1 MKKLRNKIIAC
12 VLAGVT
18 AFTVSVS
25 VNKLELP
32 IIAHAA
38 SGEEFLSEIA
48 LVYEDSL
55 QAAQRAI
62 EGTNWKLFDKDLN
75 KDTQTID
82 QDGVY
87 LIYQTSTDVEDAI
100 TDLRVMDMY
109 GGYAATNYQREM
121 EQSRKEYE
129 EMIDELRVA
138 ANEFAEKYNADDE
151 MAHLAYR
158 QMNYYKDVQTTNGTE
173 TDMLMGDFFLNM
185 PADNDDGNKQII
197 QVLFEGNSVVVM
209 NLLSLLAVGIS
220 GNQGDS
226 FATRVAEKYA
236 IKDTYDV
243 ETYKHY
249 YTTAV
254 ALANSFD
261 VVKGKLSRVEDLLGK
276 YDLDDEE
283 MTEEEYD
290 FLTEYASLS
299 DLMTKIV
306 LEENGDEKITLADF
320 IKGQWATT
328 DLYYI
333 IDAMSHGQ
341 RALAEMGQLETI
353 LKYNAP
359 SKPIE
364 ELTKIVEDMEA
375 KMKEGN
381 NGVLSIFNV
390 YEGVDRSIFKGDFA
404 FTNAAERQQAL
415 TGETWGAGDAWS
427 RGIAGTIGYIAASA
441 VDVGLAA
448 FGAGIIIR
456 GKMLEKA
463 EYLAIARADHVLS
476 KSIAGKYATT
486 EAATKAELAA
496 EKARAVAAK
505 KFSAFECRWEGVPT
519 GLFTAAIAIGIVILG
534 SYCISSWVKYYE
546 HDYLAIPNTLIDV
559 KETDVGDKYIKY
571 TAAKVFGEEDM
582 NADFNAFE
590 GKEWNALYYTKDAT
604 AGNCLTPNFRY
615 STNSNTVARRHQGIS
630 MFGED
635 VAYNLNSH
643 VYNSKALGAYLT
655 VRYSTAK
662 KAAVDMPTV
671 VGSMLGGAYYALTA
685 IVSAGLGVG
694 GMALFQ
700 HLKNKKKEEVV
711 PEEKTTTGE

>member
-1 MKKLRNKIIAC
+1 MKNLKNKVVSC
-12 VLAGVT
+12 VLAAVT
-18 AFTVSVS
+18 TFTVSVS
-25 VNKLELP
+25 VKKFEPP

-38 SGEEFLSEIA
+38 SGEEFLSEVA
-48 LVYEDSL
+48 LVYEDTPE
-55 QAAQRAI
+55 AAQRAI
-62 EGTNWKLFDKDLN
+62 EGTNWKLYDKDLN
-75 KDTQTID
+75 KDTQLID

-87 LIYQTSTDVEDAI
+87 LVYQTSTNVEDAI

-109 GGYAATNYQREM
+109 GGYTTTNYQREM
-121 EQSRKEYE
+121 EKSRQEYE
-129 EMIDELRVA
+129 SMIDELRVA
-138 ANEFAEKYNADDE
+138 ANEFAEKYKADDE

-158 QMNYYKDVQTTNGTE
+158 QMNYYQDVKTENGTE
-173 TDMLMGDFFLNM
+173 TGKKMGDFFLNM
-185 PADNDDGNKQII
+185 PADNDEGNKQII
-197 QVLFEGNSVVVM
+197 QVLFEGNSVVVI

-226 FATRVAEKYA
+226 FATRVATTYA
-236 IKDTYDV
+236 KKDTYGV
-243 ETYKHY
+243 EEYKHY
-249 YTTAV
+249 YTTAS

-261 VVKGKLSRVEDLLGK
+261 VVKGKLSRVEELLGK

-306 LEENGDEKITLADF
+306 LEETADKKITLADF

-364 ELTKIVEDMEA
+364 ELTEIVEDMEA
-375 KMKEGN
+375 TMKEGN
-381 NGVLSIFNV
+381 NGVLPIFNV

-404 FTNAAERQQAL
+404 LTNAAERQQAL
-415 TGETWGAGDAWS
+415 TGKTWGAADAWS
-427 RGIAGTIGYIAASA
+427 RGLAGTIGYIAASA

-463 EYLAIARADHVLS
+463 EYLAIARADRVLA
-476 KSIAGKYATT
+476 KSIGGKYATAD
-486 EAATKAELAA
+486 AALKAETAA
-496 EKARAVAAK
+496 NNAQAAAAK

-519 GLFTAAIAIGIVILG
+519 GLFTAAIAIAVVILG
-534 SYCISSWVKYYE
+534 SYGISSWVKYYE

-571 TAAKVFGEEDM
+571 TAAKVFGEEEET

-604 AGNCLTPNFRY
+604 AGNCLTPNFRH
-615 STNSNTVARRHQGIS
+615 STNSSTVARRHQGIS

-635 VAYNLNSH
+635 VAFNLNSH
-643 VYNSKALGAYLT
+643 VYNGNALGAYLT

-671 VGSMLGGAYYALTA
+671 VGSIFGGAYYVLAA
-685 IVSAGLGVG
+685 VGGAALGVG

-700 HLKNKKKEEVV
+700 HLKKKKGEVV
-711 PEEKTTTGE
+711 TEEATTDGE